1 MVHNDY
7 CDRAVNVAKPIRSP
21 RPQLAFQ
28 SRDGDWS
35 NPAHAKD
42 ERYVP
47 AVILKDRDQHDLLR
61 PCSEVAMQP
70 TAPLTGAPV
79 TYAEILAAVEVTE
92 RICSEAFYAHSQARS
107 LRTHSPP
114 CAQAAPANADAGAFE
129 VAAED
134 SDEKHGGETGFILD

>member
-1 MVHNDY
+1 MIHNDY
-7 CDRAVNVAKPIRSP
+7 CDRAV
-21 RPQLAFQ
+21 RPHPAFQ
-28 SRDGDWS
+28 SRNGDWS

-61 PCSEVAMQP
+61 LGYEVAMQP

-92 RICSEAFYAHSQARS
+92 RICSEAFYAHSQEES

-114 CAQAAPANADAGAFE
+114 CEQAAPANADAGALE

-134 SDEKHGGETGFILD
+134 SDEEHGGETGFIPD